1 MQGRCRGCVEADTPP
16 LYVGDLGTRGLRSPK
31 GVLEPSAADTEGRL
45 HFKDAQVLG
54 GPEPRGRPRRGR
66 LRAGAGSSP
75 ALPGPSPFPSPGG
88 LQPHPRGQV
97 DGQQPAAL
105 PREHPRQGG
114 DQQAVRRD
122 PLDHRAVSEGRGR
135 ESRELRGWA
144 GRRAPGR
151 QCRPGQGVGFGGAC
165 SFAKSICFYSATFY
179 ASAEATGFR
188 EGRGPA
194 PAAAPQ
200 PRPEPLQTCGWCC
213 QLSSS
218 APLSQ

>member
-1 MQGRCRGCVEADTPP
+1 M
-16 LYVGDLGTRGLRSPK
+16 
-31 GVLEPSAADTEGRL
+31 
-45 HFKDAQVLG
+45 G

-75 ALPGPSPFPSPGG
+75 ALPGPPPFPSPGG

-135 ESRELRGWA
+135 ESRSCGGGRGGERRGGSADLARAWDLGVLVLLLKVSVFTVPPFTHLQRPRGSGRGGARLRLLLCSLGQNLC
-144 GRRAPGR
+144 RRA
-151 QCRPGQGVGFGGAC
+151 GGAV
-165 SFAKSICFYSATFY
+165 
-179 ASAEATGFR
+179 
-188 EGRGPA
+188 
-194 PAAAPQ
+194 
-200 PRPEPLQTCGWCC
+200 
-213 QLSSS
+213 SS
-218 APLSQ
+218 ALLLL